1 MMHLWLVM
9 QFIISAQ
16 AGLVNYVQG
25 PASVRVHDQVL
36 AGTPVV
42 TTSGRV
48 EILLN
53 PGSFLRLDQNTNVV
67 FDSVDLTRISV
78 HVVSG
83 NAMIETANV
92 DKHFP
97 ILVTTGNLHVK
108 IVSPGL
114 YRFSGDTAG
123 VLDGKLQLLT
133 SSTSIK
139 KGKEITAVGD
149 QFQQSPLPLSVTFDA
164 LNQWS
169 AGRSQVLAR
178 ANTVAYYRQVSG
190 SYFPFAYSYA
200 GLGNIPYGNAWI
212 YSPFLDGYTFIPQW
226 GYRSFYGYSFVPAT
240 TFLQRTNPP
249 APGSAQSVYGSSSNK
264 GPVRSVDDT
273 FRTMSSSNS
282 SGAPVSRSSSASE
295 GASISRQAAPSS
307 MGQGSSISRSSA
319 APSASRSAG
328 RP

>member
-1 MMHLWLVM
+1 MMRLWLVM

-25 PASVRVHDQVL
+25 PASVKVHDQVL
-36 AGTPVV
+36 AGTPVA
-42 TTSGRV
+42 TSSGRV

-53 PGSFLRLDQNTNVV
+53 PGSFLRLDRNTNVV

-97 ILVTTGNLHVK
+97 IFVTTGNLQVK

-123 VLDGKLQLLT
+123 VLDGKLQLANA
-133 SSTSIK
+133 STSIK
-139 KGKEITAVGD
+139 KGKEITAVGG
-149 QFQQSPLPLSVTFDA
+149 QFQQSPLPSSVTFDA

-200 GLGNIPYGNAWI
+200 GLGNIGYGNSWV

-240 TFLQRTNPP
+240 VFLQRTNFP
-249 APGSAQSVYGSSSNK
+249 APGSAQSVSGSNTNK
-264 GPVRSVDDT
+264 GPVRSADGPIRAMT
-273 FRTMSSSNS
+273 GSNS
-282 SGAPVSRSSSASE
+282 SGSAASASQ
-295 GASISRQAAPSS
+295 GASISRQSGPSS
-307 MGQGSSISRSSA
+307 SGGAPISRSSA
-319 APSASRSAG
+319 ASSASRSAG